1 MDPSSTL
8 STSLFTRRRILGW
21 GGVGAVGAITG
32 YLTWPRH
39 EDAPVTV
46 DPVAKAAAD
55 PVLVVDTPEEVAQS
69 ETPTQAGAIGR
80 DDFLPH
86 LKTAFVLDS
95 GMSCTLAEVGAARK
109 LVGPAA
115 EFTCFSL
122 LFTALAG
129 VTFDSR
135 IHRLTHG
142 KMGELELFLSPIG
155 RSGEVT
161 HLEAV
166 FTQRV

>member
-1 MDPSSTL
+1 
-8 STSLFTRRRILGW
+8 
-21 GGVGAVGAITG
+21 VA
-32 YLTWPRH
+32 
-39 EDAPVTV
+39 
-46 DPVAKAAAD
+46 PVAKAA
-55 PVLVVDTPEEVAQS
+55 PVAASPVEAPQS
-69 ETPTQAGAIGR
+69 ETPLQPGVIGR

-86 LKTAFVLDS
+86 LKSAFVLDS
-95 GMSCTLAEVGAARK
+95 GVGCTLTEVSAERK
-109 LVGPAA
+109 LVGPTA
-115 EFTCFSL
+115 EFTSFSL
-122 LFTALAG
+122 LFAAPAG

-135 IHRLTHG
+135 IHQLTHR

>member
-1 MDPSSTL
+1 MDPSSA
-8 STSLFTRRRILGW
+8 SGTSSFTRRRILGW

-39 EDAPVTV
+39 EDGPAAVAPVTQSV
-46 DPVAKAAAD
+46 PVAD
-55 PVLVVDTPEEVAQS
+55 HPQESTGS
-69 ETPTQAGAIGR
+69 ETPSHAGVIGR
-80 DDFLPH
+80 EDFLPH
-86 LKTAFVLDS
+86 LKSTFVLDS
-95 GMSCTLAEVGAARK
+95 GVSCTLAEVGAARK
-109 LVGPAA
+109 LVGPTA

-122 LFTALAG
+122 LFTAPAG
-129 VTFDSR
+129 LTPDSR
-135 IHRLTHG
+135 IHRLTHR

-155 RSGEVT
+155 LSGEVT